1 MVFVV
6 YVVVDIVYAVVFY
19 IIIVDVVAYVIVIYI
34 VVVLV
39 CFLGADF
46 IIGTSL
52 LASFGTIF
60 VAELT

>member
-6 YVVVDIVYAVVFY
+6 YVVVDIVYF
-19 IIIVDVVAYVIVIYI
+19 VAANVIVIYI

-39 CFLGADF
+39 CFLSADF
-46 IIGTSL
+46 IICTSL
-52 LASFGTIF
+52 LASFGAIF